1 MVTKTI
7 NPSNEN
13 TGTSGTLLQGQG
25 IGTASAYTTATYPAT
40 TSVSQILY
48 SSSANVVG
56 GLTTANGGVLI
67 TSNTG
72 VPSILAGSGTS
83 GQVLQA
89 VSGAAPAWSTPTYP
103 SASGSAG
110 VILRSDGTNYVAT
123 SATYPATTSVSQI
136 LYSSSA
142 NVVGGLTT
150 ANGGVLITSNTGV
163 PSILAGSGTSGQVLQ
178 AVSGAAPAW
187 STPTYP
193 SASGSAGVILRSDG
207 TNYVAT
213 TNTFPNTSTTGD
225 ILIATGTNVI
235 GSLADVAVHQVLVSG
250 GVGVAP
256 AYSAT
261 PTVTSITFGAG
272 TALSVY
278 AEGTWTPALAFGG
291 SSTGITYAA
300 QSGVYVK
307 IGKMVFCSFVMFLT
321 SKGSQT
327 GSATITG
334 LPFTVNAG
342 SQDVTAL
349 EWSNITFASG
359 YTVLLAHMTGGATTA
374 SLDVS
379 GSNKTAATS
388 DNTYY
393 SNTSQM
399 YGSLIYYAST

>member
-103 SASGSAG
+103 STSGS
-110 VILRSDGTNYVAT
+110 T
-123 SATYPATTSVSQI
+123 
-136 LYSSSA
+136 
-142 NVVGGLTT
+142 
-150 ANGGVLITSNTGV
+150 
-163 PSILAGSGTSGQVLQ
+163 
-178 AVSGAAPAW
+178 
-187 STPTYP
+187 
-193 SASGSAGVILRSDG
+193 GVILRSDG

-213 TNTFPNTSTTGD
+213 TNTFPNTATTGD

-235 GSLADVAVHQVLVSG
+235 GSLADVAVNQVLVSG

-261 PTVTSITFGAG
+261 PTVTSITFGSG
-272 TALSVY
+272 TALSNY
-278 AEGTWTPALAFGG
+278 AEGTFTP
-291 SSTGITYAA
+291 TMYGITTAGTTTY
-300 QSGVYVK
+300 SN
-307 IGKMVFCSFVMFLT
+307 
-321 SKGSQT
+321 QT
-327 GSATITG
+327 GTYTRVGRLVNFSLIVTWSAATGTGFMLIGGFPFNFSENYSLFPAYYNVGAAGNTYIITQSLG
-334 LPFTVNAG
+334 AG
-342 SQDVTAL
+342 
-349 EWSNITFASG
+349 AS
-359 YTVLLAHMTGGATTA
+359 VLLVYAINEATGGATGYN
-374 SLDVS
+374 VS
-379 GSNKTAATS
+379 GTGSIRIS
-388 DNTYY
+388 GTY
-393 SNTSQM
+393 QVF
-399 YGSLIYYAST
+399 